1 MKSVQN
7 TGKYGPEKT
16 PYLDNFHAVLTYLIR
31 SILQP
36 TRPIVMLRELI
47 SNVFFFHALGQ
58 CWQFSEV
65 FQVNDKSCRIFFIG
79 DHGGRIVELYKRP
92 TEQLGLSI
100 TPSPAGNLTVSYIQP
115 GSAAG
120 KAPLRLGDRVL
131 SINGTQIEDHAQAQV
146 CFLGLFH
153 ALQFS
158 GSLKSYQ

>member
-1 MKSVQN
+1 M
-7 TGKYGPEKT
+7 
-16 PYLDNFHAVLTYLIR
+16 DNADDF
-31 SILQP
+31 Q
-36 TRPIVMLRELI
+36 
-47 SNVFFFHALGQ
+47 
-58 CWQFSEV
+58 V
-65 FQVNDKSCRIFFIG
+65 FQVYDKSCRIFFIG

-146 CFLGLFH
+146 YFLGLFH
-153 ALQFS
+153 ALQFN
-158 GSLKSYQ
+158 GSLKNHQ